1 MTEMNRQK
9 LTASSEFTSRDL
21 RTALGKFATG
31 VTVVTTA
38 GEDGP
43 VGVTVNSFSSVS
55 LDPPLILWSLAR
67 TSSRLPV
74 FEQASHFAVHVMNHQ
89 QEDLCRAFS
98 RDARAFDSLSM
109 RQNQK
114 NIPII
119 EDCLACFECTRHA
132 VHAGGDHLIF
142 VGRVEAVTLTH
153 TDPLIFFDSNFG
165 AIEANA
171 GRA

>member
-1 MTEMNRQK
+1 MNRQT

-21 RTALGKFATG
+21 RTALSKFATG
-31 VTVVTTA
+31 VTIVTTA

-98 RDARAFDSLSM
+98 RDARAFDSLAM
-109 RQNQK
+109 CQNQK

-119 EDCLACFECTRHA
+119 EDCLACFECARHA

-142 VGRVEAVTLTH
+142 VGRVEAVSLTH
-153 TDPLIFFDSNFG
+153 TEPLIFFDSNFG

>member
-74 FEQASHFAVHVMNHQ
+74 FEQASHFAVHVMNHK

-98 RDARAFDSLSM
+98 RDARAFDSLAM

-119 EDCLACFECTRHA
+119 EDCLACFECARHA

-142 VGRVEAVTLTH
+142 VGRVEAVSLTH

>member
-43 VGVTVNSFSSVS
+43 VGVTVNSFSAVS

-98 RDARAFDSLSM
+98 RDARAFDSLAM

-119 EDCLACFECTRHA
+119 EDCLACFECARHA

-142 VGRVEAVTLTH
+142 VGRVEAVSLTH

-165 AIEANA
+165 AITANA

>member
-1 MTEMNRQK
+1 MSEMNRQK

-74 FEQASHFAVHVMNHQ
+74 FEQASHFAVHILTRQ

-98 RDARAFDSLSM
+98 RDARAFDSLAM
-109 RQNQK
+109 RQNQQ

-119 EDCLACFECTRHA
+119 EDCLACFECARHA

-142 VGRVEAVTLTH
+142 VGRVEAVSLTH
-153 TDPLIFFDSNFG
+153 TDPLIFFDSTFG

>member
-98 RDARAFDSLSM
+98 RDARAFDSLVM

-119 EDCLACFECTRHA
+119 EDCLACFVCTRHA

-142 VGRVEAVTLTH
+142 VGRVEAVSLTH

>member
-98 RDARAFDSLSM
+98 RDARAFDSLAM

-119 EDCLACFECTRHA
+119 EDCLACFECARHA

-142 VGRVEAVTLTH
+142 VGRVEAVSLTH

>member
-98 RDARAFDSLSM
+98 RDARAFDSLAM

-119 EDCLACFECTRHA
+119 EDCLACFECPRHA

-142 VGRVEAVTLTH
+142 VGRVEAVSLTH

>member
-74 FEQASHFAVHVMNHQ
+74 FEQASHFAVHVTEPPARRIMY
-89 QEDLCRAFS
+89 RAFS
-98 RDARAFDSLSM
+98 RDARAFDSLAM
-109 RQNQK
+109 RQNQRTYPSSK
-114 NIPII
+114 IA
-119 EDCLACFECTRHA
+119 LHA
-132 VHAGGDHLIF
+132 LNAPATLSMLGGTI
-142 VGRVEAVTLTH
+142 
-153 TDPLIFFDSNFG
+153 
-165 AIEANA
+165 
-171 GRA
+171 

>member
-98 RDARAFDSLSM
+98 RDARAFDSLAM

-119 EDCLACFECTRHA
+119 EDCLACFECARHA

-142 VGRVEAVTLTH
+142 VGRVEAVSLTH
-153 TDPLIFFDSNFG
+153 TDPFIFFDSNFG

>member
-1 MTEMNRQK
+1 MSEINRQK

-43 VGVTVNSFSSVS
+43 IGVAVNSFSSVS

-67 TSSRLPV
+67 ASSRLPV
-74 FEQASHFAVHVMNHQ
+74 FEQASHFAVHILNYQ

-98 RDARAFDSLSM
+98 RDARAFDSLAM
-109 RQNQK
+109 RQNQQ

-119 EDCLACFECTRHA
+119 EDCLACFECARHA

-142 VGRVEAVTLTH
+142 VGRVGAVSLTH
-153 TDPLIFFDSNFG
+153 TDPLIFFDSTFG